1 MSDASEFAKLRTLPV
16 AAAID
21 YMRTRADLTVT
32 HNWQDLWQDE
42 HARQF
47 TVSRLTRMDL
57 LQAVHDGITRSVQG
71 DLSRKDWMRDTGNLL
86 AQAGWWGEKQI
97 LDPATGERVKTTF
110 DPARL
115 ALIFDTNTRQA
126 YAAGQWQRLQAAKHA
141 LPYLRYV
148 TRDDG
153 RVRAQH
159 RAWHNVVLPV
169 DDEFWKAH
177 YPPNGWRCRCRVV
190 ALTQQDYDRGYS
202 ESRPGAEIDQ
212 GKHPITKK
220 ETQTGKRA
228 PIVREPFKKERPT
241 EVQIEHINRRTGEVT
256 LGPRG
261 IDPGFAYNAGEAR
274 ERVLQQ
280 MADAKL
286 QAAAKTLADAARRAG
301 MEAPTIAREI
311 PDQDNWK
318 TLGRADLRAIEP
330 MANAPEL
337 LPMGQSLEE
346 AISTLRGALGVPIG
360 AARSVQT
367 PVGPVTILEELLAHV
382 VEKRPDGRERYAQF
396 VLPTLMSPDEVWS
409 TAYDDGTRR
418 RRFIKLFA
426 TAKYDIMVVVRQEPN
441 GDVLWNIIN
450 RNRKDMNSLRV
461 GALEY
466 AVGP

>member
-1 MSDASEFAKLRTLPV
+1 MSAASEFAKLRTLPV

-47 TVSRLTRMDL
+47 TVSRLARMDL

-97 LDPATGERVKTTF
+97 LDPATGETVKTTF

-177 YPPNGWRCRCRVV
+177 YPPNGWRCRCRV
-190 ALTQQDYDRGYS
+190 
-202 ESRPGAEIDQ
+202 
-212 GKHPITKK
+212 
-220 ETQTGKRA
+220 
-228 PIVREPFKKERPT
+228 
-241 EVQIEHINRRTGEVT
+241 
-256 LGPRG
+256 
-261 IDPGFAYNAGEAR
+261 
-274 ERVLQQ
+274 
-280 MADAKL
+280 ADAKL

-346 AISTLRGALGVPIG
+346 AISTLRGALGVPIW

>member
-47 TVSRLTRMDL
+47 TVSRLARMDL

-97 LDPATGERVKTTF
+97 LDPATGETVKTTF

-202 ESRPGAEIDQ
+202 ESRPGAEYDQ
-212 GKHPITKK
+212 G
-220 ETQTGKRA
+220 A
-228 PIVREPFKKERPT
+228 PIVREPFKKERPP

-261 IDPGFAYNAGEAR
+261 IDPGFAYNAGQAR

>member
-1 MSDASEFAKLRTLPV
+1 MSVACEFAKLRTLPV

-47 TVSRLTRMDL
+47 TVSRLARMDL

-97 LDPATGERVKTTF
+97 LDPATGETVKTTF

-148 TRDDG
+148 TRDDD

-212 GKHPITKK
+212 GKHPTTKK
-220 ETQTGKRA
+220 DTQTGKRA
-228 PIVREPFKKERPT
+228 PIVREPFKKTRPP

-261 IDPGFAYNAGEAR
+261 IDPGFAYNAGQAR

-318 TLGRADLRAIEP
+318 TLGRPDLRDLEIRTD
-330 MANAPEL
+330 APEL
-337 LPMGQSLEE
+337 LPMAQSLED
-346 AISTLRGALGVPIG
+346 AVSTLRGALGVPIG

-367 PVGPVTILEELLAHV
+367 PVGSVTILEELLVHV
-382 VEKRPDGRERYAQF
+382 VEKRPDGRERYAPF
-396 VLPTLMSPDEVWS
+396 VLPTLMAPDEVWS
-409 TAYDDGTRR
+409 TAYDDGTKR
-418 RRFIKLFA
+418 RRFIKLF
-426 TAKYDIMVVVRQEPN
+426 TGGKYDIMVVVRQEPN
-441 GDVLWNIIN
+441 GDVLWNIIT
-450 RNRKDMNSLRV
+450 RERKGMNKLRT
-461 GALEY
+461 GELLY
-466 AVGP
+466 AAQP

>member
-1 MSDASEFAKLRTLPV
+1 M
-16 AAAID
+16 
-21 YMRTRADLTVT
+21 
-32 HNWQDLWQDE
+32 
-42 HARQF
+42 
-47 TVSRLTRMDL
+47 
-57 LQAVHDGITRSVQG
+57 
-71 DLSRKDWMRDTGNLL
+71 
-86 AQAGWWGEKQI
+86 
-97 LDPATGERVKTTF
+97 
-110 DPARL
+110 
-115 ALIFDTNTRQA
+115 IFDTNTRQA

-212 GKHPITKK
+212 GKHPTTKK
-220 ETQTGKRA
+220 DTQTGKRA
-228 PIVREPFKKERPT
+228 PIVREPFKKTRPP

-261 IDPGFAYNAGEAR
+261 IDPGFAYNAGQAR